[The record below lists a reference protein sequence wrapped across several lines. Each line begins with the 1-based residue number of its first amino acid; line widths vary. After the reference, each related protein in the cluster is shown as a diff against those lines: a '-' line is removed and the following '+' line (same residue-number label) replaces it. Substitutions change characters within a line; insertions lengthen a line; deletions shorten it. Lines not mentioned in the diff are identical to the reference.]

1 MSPVAPAASPAGM
14 SGGLLDAIQ
23 GGVKL
28 RKASESP
35 TAAVAAPAPKK
46 DRPVSLRT
54 QLATQM
60 ERLDSMRPRQSTI
73 EEDED
78 DDDW

>member
-1 MSPVAPAASPAGM
+1 MASAPAASPGM
-14 SGGLLDAIQ
+14 SNGLLDAIQ

-35 TAAVAAPAPKK
+35 TAAPAAPAPKK

-73 EEDED
+73 DENDD